1 MNEENNLQEKGDDS
15 EPLFEVDQ
23 KDYSKYLSYCK
34 SKENLVMAIIG
45 VVMVSVVVVALWPV
59 LVKFTGY
66 KVGWMALVQGF
77 AAGYAVKKLG
87 KGISPGFGILAGII
101 TFLIWLAGNLLTA
114 CVIFS
119 KIKNVSFFSILTNMD
134 VPSAFDFLKAFL
146 GPIDFLIGIAAVYA
160 AYYLG
165 FKRLQPPQ

>member
-1 MNEENNLQEKGDDS
+1 MEKEIPEKEKNDEMES
-15 EPLFEVDQ
+15 VFEVDQ

-45 VVMVSVVVVALWPV
+45 GAIVSVVVIALWPV
-59 LVKFTGY
+59 LVKLTGY
-66 KVGWMALVQGF
+66 KVGWMVLIQGF
-77 AAGYAVKKLG
+77 ASGYAVKKLG
-87 KGISPGFGILAGII
+87 KGISPGFGILAGIM
-101 TFLIWLAGNLLTA
+101 TFLTWLAGNLLTA

-119 KIKNVSFFSILTNMD
+119 RIKNVSFFSILSNMD

-165 FKRLQPPQ
+165 YRRLQPPQ